1 MSDSNDFL
9 KKLHE
14 QTSEISAPKEKKDKA
29 IMKVLGSWIVKR
41 TPEYMKATD
50 NGMSDAE
57 YLGEKA
63 KKACIDKDVAWES
76 AEKMLKK
83 WYDIGSVEEDMKDE
97 FDKAYGVFES
107 IVADFPEEAE
117 AYWGLCLCKYGIEYV
132 DGRIFW

>member
-41 TPEYMKATD
+41 TPEYLKATD

-76 AEKMLKK
+76 AEKLLKK

-97 FDKAYGVFES
+97 FDKAYDE
-107 IVADFPEEAE
+107 ADEEE
-117 AYWGLCLCKYGIEYV
+117 WWREKNFKNI
-132 DGRIFW
+132 R